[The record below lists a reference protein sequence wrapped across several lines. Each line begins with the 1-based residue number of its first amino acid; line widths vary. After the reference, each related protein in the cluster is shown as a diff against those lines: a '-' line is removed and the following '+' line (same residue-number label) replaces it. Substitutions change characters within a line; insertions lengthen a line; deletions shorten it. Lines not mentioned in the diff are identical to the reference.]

1 MGRASTE
8 KAVLKALDKTPRSR
22 RDLKKI
28 VEKKGI
34 KSALKALCERGKV
47 RKDGKLYVLQPTL
60 NEQQEQEM
68 QQEVEDTSP
77 LPQSSVVPIAE
88 RLRQGKKV
96 KKSVRILEPEP
107 DIDDEIA
114 RLEAELQ
121 ASSSDE
127 SDQEDEDILEDN
139 GILSLS
145 KFSDSRISSLP
156 ATALPQPGR
165 YKATGERRP
174 VKAPKQAT
182 AEVPDGL
189 REAVKEVLN
198 GYKARSSEKLPFY
211 CRVCQV
217 QYTNEEEFF
226 QHKQTQFHKAAV
238 TMERKATYC
247 KLCRKQL
254 TSPEQMKEHLSS
266 KPHRMRLQKMKE
278 KQQGQSRRMSS
289 NRQWK

>member
-1 MGRASTE
+1 M
-8 KAVLKALDKTPRSR
+8 LKALDKTPKSR

-28 VEKKGI
+28 LEKKGI
-34 KSALKALCERGKV
+34 RSALKALCERGEVK
-47 RKDGKLYVLQPTL
+47 KDGKLYGRQLAL
-60 NEQQEQEM
+60 KEQQV
-68 QQEVEDTSP
+68 QQEAETTNTSSLNQAP
-77 LPQSSVVPIAE
+77 VVPIAE
-88 RLRQGKKV
+88 RLRQGKAV
-96 KKSVRILEPEP
+96 KKSVRIVEPEV

-121 ASSSDE
+121 ASSSSEE
-127 SDQEDEDILEDN
+127 SDSEEGDDVEGN

-145 KFSDSRISSLP
+145 KYSDSRISSLP

-174 VKAPKQAT
+174 EKAPKQSSV
-182 AEVPDGL
+182 EVPDGL
-189 REAVKEVLN
+189 REAVKEVLS

-217 QYTNEEEFF
+217 QYSNADEFF
-226 QHKQTQFHKAAV
+226 QHKQTQFHEAAV
-238 TMERKATYC
+238 AMERKATFC

-254 TSPEQMKEHLSS
+254 TSPEQMKEHLAS

-278 KQQGQSRRMSS
+278 KQQGQSNRATSK
-289 NRQWK
+289 RQWT